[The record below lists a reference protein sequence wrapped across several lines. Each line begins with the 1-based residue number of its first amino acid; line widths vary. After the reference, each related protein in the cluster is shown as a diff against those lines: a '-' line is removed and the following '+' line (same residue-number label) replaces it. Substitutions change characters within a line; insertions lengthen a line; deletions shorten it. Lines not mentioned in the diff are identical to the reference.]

1 MPSGCCTR
9 VWSVFVAIVTL
20 VGCSVGGPH
29 NVVLDEIRIPEHGTK
44 LIIFERGA
52 GAASALLTMVSLEP
66 IDYTLRD
73 RDLGNLF
80 RGEYVRIVAVDIED
94 RRIDIQAVGAD
105 ESVLL

>member
-1 MPSGCCTR
+1 
-9 VWSVFVAIVTL
+9 
-20 VGCSVGGPH
+20 
-29 NVVLDEIRIPEHGTK
+29 
-44 LIIFERGA
+44 
-52 GAASALLTMVSLEP
+52 MVSLEP